1 MVIYFIK
8 VVIFME
14 NDMPADS
21 KNVSKVIIMKNEKV
35 LVLTRADNGRFD
47 LPGGH
52 CHVGEDFSV
61 GAIREVYEET
71 KLVCLHLEEVAAT
84 SKKRVFMC
92 KSSEGSIDLDKSENS
107 EYKWMSKEEIFNL
120 KTYDC
125 TDVLVTA
132 KAYFLED
139 PEFWKHIR

>member
-1 MVIYFIK
+1 MSV
-8 VVIFME
+8 
-14 NDMPADS
+14 DS
-21 KNVSKVIIMKNEKV
+21 KNVSKVIIMKGSKT

-52 CHVGEDFSV
+52 CHVGEDFPM

-84 SKKRVFMC
+84 SRKRVFLC
-92 KSSEGSIDLDKSENS
+92 KSFEGSIDLDKEENS
-107 EYKWMSKEEIFNL
+107 EYQWMNKEDIFDL

-125 TDVLVTA
+125 TDVLITA